1 MIIPIPFL
9 GWIEIEE
16 GNDVEGFNKTAVEN
30 NTASSNEW
38 RSNDRSTM
46 ETKSNEG
53 TGNNL

>member
-1 MIIPIPFL
+1 MIIPIPFFGL
-9 GWIEIEE
+9 VEIEDDDGLE
-16 GNDVEGFNKTAVEN
+16 VANKTAVEN

-38 RSNDRSTM
+38 RINDRSTL

>member
-16 GNDVEGFNKTAVEN
+16 GNDFEGLNKTAVEN
-30 NTASSNEW
+30 NTSSSNEW
-38 RSNDRSTM
+38 RSNDSSTL